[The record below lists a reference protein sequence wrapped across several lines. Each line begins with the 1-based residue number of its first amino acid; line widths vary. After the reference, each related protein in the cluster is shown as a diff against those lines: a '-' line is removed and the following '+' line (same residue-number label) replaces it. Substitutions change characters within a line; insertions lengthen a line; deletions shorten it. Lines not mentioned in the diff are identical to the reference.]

1 MARRLRK
8 WLYLNCHLLGCYA
21 RLCSQV
27 EVVLP
32 VLEKKKPWRI
42 AAIVALRIQEMR
54 KTTSDVTWVKDVE
67 KNGGWWGAG
76 VYSSLA
82 HAPLNFK
89 LDLKFISVLPSRFSG
104 VLLMKRLIFTDSFY

>member
-32 VLEKKKPWRI
+32 VLEKKTQ
-42 AAIVALRIQEMR
+42 AAIVTLRIQDMR
-54 KTTSDVTWVKDVE
+54 KTTSDVTRAKDVE
-67 KNGGWWGAG
+67 KSDGLRGAG
-76 VYSSLA
+76 VYSLLA
-82 HAPLNFK
+82 RAPLNFK

-104 VLLMKRLIFTDSFY
+104 VLLMKRLIFTNSSY

>member
-1 MARRLRK
+1 MALLKLSSPWMLRSS
-8 WLYLNCHLLGCYA
+8 LFSSRG
-21 RLCSQV
+21 SFTGFG
-27 EVVLP
+27 E
-32 VLEKKKPWRI
+32 KKPWRI